1 MGPVWRLI
9 KGEKDMCHR
18 CGREII
24 DYPAVGRVVD
34 FQFHPEEK
42 YCWDCYRYIAPF
54 VDEISPESQ
63 TPFQPVTKP
72 AIP

>member
-1 MGPVWRLI
+1 VGPVWRLI

-18 CGREII
+18 CGKEIV
-24 DYPAVGRVVD
+24 DYPAVGHVVD
-34 FQFHPEEK
+34 FTFHPGEK
-42 YCWDCYRYIAPF
+42 YCWECYKYIQPL
-54 VDEISPESQ
+54 VENVYPESS